1 MKGFEPKII
10 AFLCN
15 WCSYAGADLAGISR
29 FQYPTNI
36 RVIRV
41 MCSGRVDPVF
51 VIESFITG
59 CDGVLVLGCHPGD
72 CHYLTGNY
80 YAEKKMKM
88 MRKVLDIAGIEP
100 DRLYLDW
107 VSAGE
112 GDRFARIVTDFTG
125 RIRERGP
132 LANGDASLTDRLLT
146 VKDVLEGEKIRWLVG
161 KEKALTEAGNVFND
175 MVSVEAFDALMEKN
189 LRNEFNKCRI
199 LHMLDKAPL
208 TVEEISKRSHL
219 GTEEVSSYLVDI
231 EGEGRIAIHS
241 IEGRNPR
248 YIRVE
253 R

>member
-29 FQYPTNI
+29 IQYPTNI

-51 VIESFITG
+51 MIEAFITG

-88 MRKVLDIAGIEP
+88 MQRILKIGGITP

-112 GDRFARIVTDFTG
+112 GDRFARIVTDFTD
-125 RIRERGP
+125 RVRERGP
-132 LANGDASLTDRLLT
+132 LCNGDASLKVRLLT
-146 VKDVLEGEKIRWLVG
+146 IKDVLEGEKIRWLVG
-161 KEKALTEAGNVFND
+161 KEKALTEAGNVFSD
-175 MVSVEAFDALMEKN
+175 MVSVEEFDALMERN
-189 LRNEFNKCRI
+189 LRNEFNKCKI
-199 LHMLDKAPL
+199 LRLLKDDPL
-208 TVEEISKRSHL
+208 TVHEISKRSHL

-241 IEGRNPR
+241 IEGRNPK